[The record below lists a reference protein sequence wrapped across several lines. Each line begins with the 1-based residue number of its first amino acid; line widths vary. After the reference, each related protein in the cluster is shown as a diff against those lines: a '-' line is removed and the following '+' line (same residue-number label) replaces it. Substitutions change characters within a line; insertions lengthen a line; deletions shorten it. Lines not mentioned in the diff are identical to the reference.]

1 MKNEETVNVYLL
13 CKKFK
18 ILYSFQ
24 EIGNTIIENKVR
36 QEKSTKPFTYLFL
49 IQKDF
54 SFKDTKKFTVS
65 LKLAYVPYREKH
77 FLLHVFCQSVIC
89 CNS

>member
-65 LKLAYVPYREKH
+65 QISN
-77 FLLHVFCQSVIC
+77 LLIATAPFIC
-89 CNS
+89 FYPFFIP

>member
-1 MKNEETVNVYLL
+1 MKSEETVNVYLL
-13 CKKFK
+13 CKNFK
-18 ILYSFQ
+18 IVYSFQ

-65 LKLAYVPYREKH
+65 FHYITLYILPKL
-77 FLLHVFCQSVIC
+77 LNL
-89 CNS
+89 